1 MIKSRMVK
9 LVRRV
14 TRMGSSNACKI
25 VVGNFK
31 EKYHQGERDLERRTQ
46 KFVLGKHAV
55 DAGTGFKWLVTR

>member
-1 MIKSRMVK
+1 
-9 LVRRV
+9 
-14 TRMGSSNACKI
+14 MGSSNACKI